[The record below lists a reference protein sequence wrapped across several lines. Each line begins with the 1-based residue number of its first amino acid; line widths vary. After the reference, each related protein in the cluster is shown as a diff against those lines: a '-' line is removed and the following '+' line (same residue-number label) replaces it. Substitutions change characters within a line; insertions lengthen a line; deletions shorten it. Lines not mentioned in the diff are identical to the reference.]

1 MLKKSST
8 VKQCLINQ
16 KNLVGAIGLEP
27 TTPTMSRWCSNQ
39 LSYAPAEV
47 ANNTEI
53 IGSRQAPE
61 IVALAPLRWAHLNL
75 RAAITDPG
83 DAILDAD
90 LQIHAAVDQR
100 R

>member
-1 MLKKSST
+1 
-8 VKQCLINQ
+8 
-16 KNLVGAIGLEP
+16 
-27 TTPTMSRWCSNQ
+27 
-39 LSYAPAEV
+39 
-47 ANNTEI
+47 
-53 IGSRQAPE
+53 
-61 IVALAPLRWAHLNL
+61 L